1 MKNNSC
7 IVVLNGHGCYSKNE
21 TIIDTTQT
29 DYNIVFTCP
38 MKASV
43 SNASHNYLI
52 YSLASNI
59 QNGWQMLEFAKT
71 TRFANKNA
79 PQKLIVDM
87 NAKHTSLI
95 YNHGMEN
102 AENVTDVNSL
112 IDIDPERFSEYEV
125 NVNSTVRQWNGKLLI
140 EVDKKQIALDV
151 AAAHQAQEPNNPI
164 INLSANNLLHL
175 RTSAACGEKFG
186 IKLSE
191 ILDNILPNI
200 KIPVSYHQNGE
211 LDIIPCIYIDDK
223 TINAKEF
230 AEQNYPKIFNTEED
244 IYHELTIAGDANII
258 FDMCRDEV

>member
-21 TIIDTTQT
+21 TIIDTRYT

-38 MKASV
+38 MKSSV

-59 QNGWQMLEFAKT
+59 QNAWQMLEFAKT
-71 TRFANKNA
+71 TRFANKHA
-79 PQKLIVDM
+79 PQQLIVDI

-112 IDIDPERFSEYEV
+112 IDIDSERFSEYEV
-125 NVNSTVRQWNGKLLI
+125 QFDNTIRKWNGKLLI
-140 EVDKKQIALDV
+140 EVDRTQIALDV
-151 AAAHQAQEPNNPI
+151 TAAHQDPEHDNRI

-175 RTSAACGEKFG
+175 RTSAACSEKFG
-186 IKLSE
+186 VKLSE
-191 ILDNILPNI
+191 ILDSILPNI
-200 KIPVSYHQNGE
+200 KIPVSYHKNGE
-211 LDIIPCIYIDDK
+211 LDIVPCIYIDDK

-230 AEQNYPKIFNTEED
+230 ASQNYPNIFNIEDD

>member
-21 TIIDTTQT
+21 TIIDTRQT

-38 MKASV
+38 MKTSV

-71 TRFANKNA
+71 TRFANKHA
-79 PQKLIVDM
+79 PQQLILDM
-87 NAKHTSLI
+87 NDKYTSLI

-125 NVNSTVRQWNGKLLI
+125 QVDSTIRKWNGKLLI

-151 AAAHQAQEPNNPI
+151 SAAYQAQEHDNPI

-175 RTSAACGEKFG
+175 RTSAACSEKFG
-186 IKLSE
+186 VKLSE

-200 KIPVSYHQNGE
+200 KIPVSYHKNGA
-211 LDIIPCIYIDDK
+211 LDIIPCVYLNDNTIDVK
-223 TINAKEF
+223 AFAAK
-230 AEQNYPKIFNTEED
+230 NYPNIFN
-244 IYHELTIAGDANII
+244 IAETSIMN
-258 FDMCRDEV
+258 